1 MPIINVIEVH
11 SLKDHILA
19 VTGSYNTECFL
30 CLYLLKKEEDV
41 LDTVTLRCSHYV
53 KSV

>member
-41 LDTVTLRCSHYV
+41 LDTVTLGGCHYV
-53 KSV
+53 EWV